1 MILDSKNIIKI
12 KNEIKNNC
20 THRHA
25 VMKIIQVGDIP
36 YTLSGKKVE
45 LSVKNLVEGKSVDNI
60 NAIQNPETLKYFRDI
75 KELKY

>member
-1 MILDSKNIIKI
+1 MCIRD
-12 KNEIKNNC
+12 
-20 THRHA
+20 R
-25 VMKIIQVGDIP
+25 P